1 VDKSNF
7 QRLVNDKVSKAVD
20 LQVRKVRA
28 QADERIFHAHEV
40 FDRDRLAIA
49 QLLKTNIELE
59 EAKLGSLVEHALER
73 RKAGEDVDADDLL
86 KKLSSVLE
94 DHKHVFTVLFSNP
107 FFCEAKPEEEEPT
120 EEAEKKEKEKEK
132 EKEEGEKNK

>member
-1 VDKSNF
+1 MVVDKSNF

-94 DHKHVFTVLFSNP
+94 DHKRVFTVLFSNP
-107 FFCEAKPEEEEPT
+107 FFCEAKPEEEE
-120 EEAEKKEKEKEK
+120 EAEKKEKEKEK
-132 EKEEGEKNK
+132 EKEEKNK